1 MGFSWETDLHVYLCK
16 YDSEKKLIAFFYLKT
31 LLYVRL
37 NIFNEFCKVKNQCRL
52 FKVIFFLGS
61 KKYGVFAQQH

>member
-1 MGFSWETDLHVYLCK
+1 MSICLNMLVRRNLLGFS
-16 YDSEKKLIAFFYLKT
+16 YLKT
-31 LLYVRL
+31 LLHVRL